1 MKSKSLSSH
10 LQVKRYGD
18 FELTDAIRPAPEA
31 KLVPKQGY
39 RLGSYR
45 DAEIGFQVPVLAA
58 AVSRDRLFN
67 VFLEMIDPLGPVVDV
82 VLESSHES
90 TTGGHRDYIRTGID
104 LPVLESNLWEFEELL
119 LNDGCTGIAVI
130 STARP
135 QEIQFDEHKLLVAYA
150 REPHELVAILED
162 NGIARDDKLKLISE
176 AEHLHTTEPRY
187 ESAFHE
193 LCNRLGASRPT
204 GRSPWAFSP

>member
-1 MKSKSLSSH
+1 VNKSLSSH
-10 LQVKRYGD
+10 LQIKRYGD
-18 FELTDAIRPAPEA
+18 FELTDAVRPAPET

-39 RLGSYR
+39 RLGSFR

-58 AVSRDRLFN
+58 SVSSDLLFE
-67 VFLEMIDPLGPVVDV
+67 VFLQLIDPLGPVVDV

-90 TTGGHRDYIRTGID
+90 TGSGHRDYIRTGID
-104 LPVLESNLWEFEELL
+104 LPVLESNLWEFEELI

-150 REPHELVAILED
+150 REPEPFVSIMHD
-162 NGIARDDKLKLISE
+162 HGIRRDDKLRLISE
-176 AEHLHTTEPRY
+176 GEHLHTTEPRY
-187 ESAFHE
+187 ASAFQE
-193 LCNRLGASRPT
+193 LCNRLGASRPS